1 MRRLTWY
8 LKRIGETDSES
19 EVLEMVNHH
28 ECSVVLRRD
37 ERFVVY
43 EYTTE
48 DNADATLVSDADT
61 ELRLDDFTAAV
72 YAVYRPNTAAMFS
85 PTFAFAL
92 VTTCEEPRDDQL
104 LTAKADSL
112 LREN

>member
-8 LKRIGETDSES
+8 LRRIGETDSES
-19 EVLEMVNHH
+19 EVLEMISHH
-28 ECSVVLRRD
+28 EGPVVLRRD

-48 DNADATLVSDADT
+48 DNADTTLVYDTDT

-72 YAVYRPNTAAMFS
+72 YALYRPNTAAVFS

-92 VTTCEEPRDDQL
+92 VLTYENLRDHQL